1 MPVLFVLCLDM
12 VHLHTN
18 DMQELEIVIELN
30 KILFAL
36 CIQGELFLYCI
47 GKQLPGF
54 NLQSIE

>member
-18 DMQELEIVIELN
+18 DMQELEIVFE
-30 KILFAL
+30 FAL